1 MQWINAMEQMN
12 KRPKTIAIDGPA
24 ASGKSSVGQHIANN
38 LGYMFLD
45 TGIMYRAVA
54 WASVAHGIEVTDEHK
69 VGELA
74 RSINIS
80 VQKATNNT
88 GRLYDICVDSQDVTD
103 LLRSPEV
110 NQNVSQ
116 VSRYAAVRDAMT
128 AQQKVV
134 GKQGSIV
141 MAGRDIG
148 TVVLPDADL
157 KFYLEASPAERA
169 RRRFA
174 EEQAR
179 GGGMIFEQI
188 LQNIEMRD
196 EIDSTREI
204 APLKPAEDA
213 RIINT
218 DGKSIQLVI
227 NEIMQ
232 IIERH
237 SESN

>member
-1 MQWINAMEQMN
+1 MEQM
-12 KRPKTIAIDGPA
+12 KRIPKTIAIDGPA
-24 ASGKSSVGQHIANN
+24 ASGKSSVGQQIANN

-54 WASVAHGIEVTDEHK
+54 WAVVVHGIDVNDENN
-69 VGELA
+69 VGAVA
-74 RSINIS
+74 RSINIT
-80 VQKATNNT
+80 VQKAANNT
-88 GRLYDICVDSQDVTD
+88 GRMYDICVDGQDVTD

-110 NQNVSQ
+110 NRNVSQ

-128 AQQKVV
+128 AQQKVI

-169 RRRFA
+169 RRRYT
-174 EEQAR
+174 EEQAQ
-179 GGGMIFEQI
+179 GSGIDFEDI
-188 LQNIEMRD
+188 LQNIKMRD
-196 EIDSTREI
+196 EIDSTRAI

-213 RIINT
+213 HIINT
-218 DGKSIQLVI
+218 DDKSIQIVI

-237 SESN
+237 SESD

>member
-1 MQWINAMEQMN
+1 MEQMN

-54 WASVAHGIEVTDEHK
+54 WAAVAHGMEVTDEHK
-69 VGELA
+69 VGGLA
-74 RSINIS
+74 RSINIT
-80 VQKATNNT
+80 VQKAANDT
-88 GRLYDICVDSQDVTD
+88 GRMYGICVDNQDVTD

-128 AQQKVV
+128 AQQKVI
-134 GKQGSIV
+134 GKRGSIV

-157 KFYLEASPAERA
+157 KFYLEASRAERA

-174 EEQAR
+174 EEQAK
-179 GGGMIFEQI
+179 GGGTVFEDI
-188 LQNIEMRD
+188 LQNIKMRD

-213 RIINT
+213 HILNT
-218 DGKSIQLVI
+218 DGKSIQIVI

-232 IIERH
+232 IIERY
-237 SESN
+237 SESD